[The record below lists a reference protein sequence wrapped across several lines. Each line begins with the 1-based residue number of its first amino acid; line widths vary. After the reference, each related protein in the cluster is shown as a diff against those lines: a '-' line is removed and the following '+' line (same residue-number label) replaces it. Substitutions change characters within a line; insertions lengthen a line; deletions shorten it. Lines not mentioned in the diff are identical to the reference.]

1 MTAIP
6 DPEFPC
12 SMQATPLSC
21 DDDDPNVLNVPFPTA
36 RLATT
41 ALKAIQVDPELSPLV
56 RRQLTVVP
64 VPTSTQGSP
73 SGGDTDVR
81 LLEVQYRAT
90 TNRMLRVAVNGFM
103 ESLKLVVE
111 IMEHS
116 GISKLHNPYEAVN
129 PSFARLS
136 IASSSD
142 FNKYTLQQA
151 HLGPEAPV

>member
-12 SMQATPLSC
+12 SMQATHPLSC
-21 DDDDPNVLNVPFPTA
+21 DDDDPKSEATKANVLNVPFPTA

-64 VPTSTQGSP
+64 APTSTHGSP
-73 SGGDTDVR
+73 SGGDADVQ

-111 IMEHS
+111 VMEQLDTDVLDH
-116 GISKLHNPYEAVN
+116 
-129 PSFARLS
+129 
-136 IASSSD
+136 
-142 FNKYTLQQA
+142 QQ
-151 HLGPEAPV
+151 

>member
-12 SMQATPLSC
+12 SI
-21 DDDDPNVLNVPFPTA
+21 VLNVPFPTV

-64 VPTSTQGSP
+64 APTSTQGSP
-73 SGGDTDVR
+73 SGGDADVR

-111 IMEHS
+111 VMEQLDTDVLDH
-116 GISKLHNPYEAVN
+116 
-129 PSFARLS
+129 
-136 IASSSD
+136 
-142 FNKYTLQQA
+142 QQ
-151 HLGPEAPV
+151 